1 MPLFSAQLLI
11 DFVEGIMLITFLEL
25 GQKCAELGVDVATM
39 TSSSRETC
47 TFQVNFISYIPPLFL
62 QHLLFV
68 PFPLAAFP
76 LG

>member
-1 MPLFSAQLLI
+1 
-11 DFVEGIMLITFLEL
+11 
-25 GQKCAELGVDVATM
+25 M

-47 TFQVNFISYIPPLFL
+47 TFQVNFISYIPPLLL

-68 PFPLAAFP
+68 PFPLAVFP